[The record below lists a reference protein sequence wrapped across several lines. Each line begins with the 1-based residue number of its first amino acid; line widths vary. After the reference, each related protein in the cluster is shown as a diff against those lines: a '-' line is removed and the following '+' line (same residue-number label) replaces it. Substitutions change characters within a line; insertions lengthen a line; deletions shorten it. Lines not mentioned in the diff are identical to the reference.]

1 MSLDI
6 GVNVIQYRLSS
17 HRQGVIY
24 KKKLDASTG
33 WMHFE
38 VLWASGERSIER
50 ADQLKTTADIENQF
64 TDLVVLRDLQ
74 DSIIAGGLYD

>member
-6 GVNVIQYRLSS
+6 GVNVIQYLKSS

-24 KKKLDASTG
+24 KKRLDRNTG
-33 WMHFE
+33 WAHFE
-38 VLWASGERSIER
+38 VLWASGERSTER
-50 ADQLKTTADIENQF
+50 ADQLKLAMCVEKQF

-74 DSIIAGGLYD
+74 DSILAGGLYD